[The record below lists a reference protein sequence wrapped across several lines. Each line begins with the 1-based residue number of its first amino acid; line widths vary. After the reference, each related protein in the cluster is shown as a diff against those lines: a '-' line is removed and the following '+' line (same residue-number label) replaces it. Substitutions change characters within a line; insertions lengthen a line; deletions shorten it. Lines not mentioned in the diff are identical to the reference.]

1 MFYKIFLEL
10 CEKKEKKPNKVA
22 EEIGLSNATAT
33 SWKQGS
39 VPRDSTLLK
48 LAHYFDVSIEYLKGE
63 EKEKPSDEPKA
74 AIISFNE
81 NEEKLLEC
89 FRACDLEGQIKILN
103 TAIEQRDAR
112 EKITRSKTTTNA

>member
-10 CEKKEKKPNKVA
+10 CEKKGKKPNKVA

-48 LAHYFDVSIEYLKGE
+48 LAHYFDVSIEYLIGKEIKSPPEEPEGE
-63 EKEKPSDEPKA
+63 TNPFDIYEA
-74 AIISFNE
+74 Q
-81 NEEKLLEC
+81 LLET
-89 FRACDLEGQIKILN
+89 FRACDVKGRIEIINFAEKTLKEKGKI
-103 TAIEQRDAR
+103 
-112 EKITRSKTTTNA
+112 